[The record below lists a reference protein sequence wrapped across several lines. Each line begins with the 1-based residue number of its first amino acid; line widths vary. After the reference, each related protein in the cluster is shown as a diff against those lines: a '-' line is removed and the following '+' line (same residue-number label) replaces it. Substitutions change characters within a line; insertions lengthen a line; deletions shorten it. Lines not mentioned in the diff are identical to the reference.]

1 MIFSTLSHESALFA
15 SLAVAA
21 VAWVLSKVL
30 RAMHMSAQSVSFQ
43 YGFAAQRGTVWG
55 FLMNLMRLV
64 MWCALASSALS
75 LVLNLVR
82 FARAS

>member
-1 MIFSTLSHESALFA
+1 VIFSTLSHESALFVA
-15 SLAVAA
+15 LAVAA
-21 VAWVLSKVL
+21 VAWVLSL
-30 RAMHMSAQSVSFQ
+30 FCRAQIDPWERSSPWE
-43 YGFAAQRGTVWG
+43 AARKIA
-55 FLMNLMRLV
+55 RLV

>member
-1 MIFSTLSHESALFA
+1 MIFGALARESALLVA
-15 SLAVAA
+15 LAVASA
-21 VAWVLSKVL
+21 AWVLSLFCRAQIDPWERSSPWEAARKV
-30 RAMHMSAQSVSFQ
+30 A
-43 YGFAAQRGTVWG
+43 
-55 FLMNLMRLV
+55 RLV